1 MKSKEWIKIVSR
13 LVLVGLYA
21 IVGIQMHVKALAYN
35 FTITDAIASIAWY
48 FLLANWRLIR

>member
-1 MKSKEWIKIVSR
+1 MTLKEWIKNVSR

-35 FTITDAIASIAWY
+35 FTIIDAIASIAWY
-48 FLLANWRLIR
+48 FMLANRRLIR